1 MLTRGEK
8 FLIIIHGKVASYELF
23 ADFHWKKIEKLNYVN
38 YICSIKSMVY
48 PGGVSTVGVQGVGRG
63 LRTPPSGV

>member
-1 MLTRGEK
+1 MLTQGEK

-23 ADFHWKKIEKLNYVN
+23 ADFHWKNYVN
-38 YICSIKSMVY
+38 YICSIKSMVH